1 MNTRICHGTIMHR
14 RYRPVEHRFTFP
26 YYFYV
31 FDLDNLDDINASV
44 KIFSHNKWNIV
55 SLHDRDYL
63 AGSGPIKEKILHYLQ
78 GAGCADEIFRIEL
91 LTNARYFGYVFNPVS
106 FYYCYRQDGSV
117 RAVVAE
123 VNNTYGDKHLYI
135 LDNKSGK
142 KSAPININHDKE
154 FHVSPFNDLKG
165 HYEFSFEEPK
175 GAFHIS
181 ITLVRDEGVIMEA
194 VLSADASS
202 LTSAAITRTILRYPI
217 TSFVTMPRIFIQA
230 LMLFFRR
237 KLKFNDRP
245 EPSSAM
251 TIKHTE

>member
-1 MNTRICHGTIMHR
+1 MHR
-14 RYRPVEHRFTFP
+14 RYRPVEHQFIFP

-31 FDLDNLDDINASV
+31 FDLDELYDINASV

-55 SLHDRDYL
+55 SLHDIDYL
-63 AGSGPIKEKILHYLQ
+63 AGKGPIKNKILRYLQ
-78 GAGCADEIFRIEL
+78 EAECADEIFRIEL

-106 FYYCYRQDGSV
+106 FYYCYREDGSV

-135 LDNKSGK
+135 LNNKNGK
-142 KSAPININHDKE
+142 KSAPIHINHDKE

-165 HYEFSFEEPK
+165 HYEFSVEEPK

-194 VLSADASS
+194 ILSAEAFP
-202 LTSAAITRTILRYPI
+202 LTSAVIIKTILKYPI
-217 TSFVTMPRIFIQA
+217 TSFVTIPRIFIQA
-230 LMLFFRR
+230 LKLFFLK
-237 KLKFNDRP
+237 KLKFHDRP
-245 EPSSAM
+245 KPSSAM
-251 TIKHTE
+251 TIKHAE